1 MKLKVKIIGPKVH
14 DVGYRY
20 FLMSN
25 AIDLGLKGFHAR
37 NRLSGETQEV
47 IALVEGDE
55 ETIAE
60 FGKLVETKK
69 PEHSEV
75 SNIAFEDYEGDVMK
89 AGEYA
94 QVCSALQLNKAIPL
108 LIDIR
113 DDIKAVRKTSDMTL
127 AEIKGL
133 REDIQPGFAMQIQ
146 QIQADVRAIKER
158 LGMT

>member
-69 PEHSEV
+69 PSTRKYRT
-75 SNIAFEDYEGDVMK
+75 SPLRIMGAMVMK
-89 AGEYA
+89 AGE
-94 QVCSALQLNKAIPL
+94 
-108 LIDIR
+108 
-113 DDIKAVRKTSDMTL
+113 
-127 AEIKGL
+127 
-133 REDIQPGFAMQIQ
+133 
-146 QIQADVRAIKER
+146 
-158 LGMT
+158 